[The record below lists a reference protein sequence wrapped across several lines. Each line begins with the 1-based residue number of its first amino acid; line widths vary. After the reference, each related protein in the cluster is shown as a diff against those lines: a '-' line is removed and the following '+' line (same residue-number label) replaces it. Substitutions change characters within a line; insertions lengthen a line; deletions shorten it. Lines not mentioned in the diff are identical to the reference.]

1 MSSGLLIDPGHPS
14 LAHFPTDT
22 HSNWQWWELLS
33 IVEEVEYTEEE
44 LFRGNGV
51 LSPARA
57 VVLNDL
63 PAELVPII
71 QVIDQP
77 LRNNREA
84 VLFEAAVGRG
94 RLLVCTLDVDSHLE
108 RRIVARQL
116 RYSLLS
122 YAASERFRPAVEVR
136 PEVLE
141 FILSS
146 R

>member
-1 MSSGLLIDPGHPS
+1 MSSGLVIDTAHPS

-22 HSNWQWWELLS
+22 HSNWHWWELLS
-33 IVEEVEYTEEE
+33 IVDEVEYTEEE

-63 PAELVPII
+63 PPELAPII

-141 FILSS
+141 FVLST